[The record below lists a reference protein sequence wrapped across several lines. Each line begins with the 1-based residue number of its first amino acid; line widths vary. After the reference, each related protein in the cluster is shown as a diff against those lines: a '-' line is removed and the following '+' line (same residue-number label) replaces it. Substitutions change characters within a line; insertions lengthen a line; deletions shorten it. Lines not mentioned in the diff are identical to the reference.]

1 MASAESHSW
10 ISWMLNHLA
19 CGQRTN
25 HQVGSHETWWSAV
38 SRIPSM
44 RSTSTKIWCLLCLC
58 STVWLSLTV
67 PQQYKEYPAPK
78 SWTSERSP
86 KLCFGCSKLWLVPG
100 PCRLTPTHT
109 DSHRLPY
116 KFSGF
121 RICSILWEDLSYI
134 IIIHHHMKFETWFRN
149 VLKKHQS
156 HSKKHRW
163 GALRA
168 NRPRPL
174 QHKQFDLQPP
184 VASVPWPG
192 GKSHRQGRNEG

>member
-10 ISWMLNHLA
+10 ISWMLNHVA
-19 CGQRTN
+19 CGQRTS

-100 PCRLTPTHT
+100 TVSTHT

-121 RICSILWEDLSYI
+121 RICSILWEDHHITSYI
-134 IIIHHHMKFETWFRN
+134 IIWSFFWFRN

-192 GKSHRQGRNEG
+192 GKSHRQGRNGG